1 MPQGPTQGALDPVP
15 IRHDDD
21 QDLLYKISLGILGIQ
36 TTTGIG
42 ALGTQVDL
50 PAAFPAGL
58 APESVIALLK
68 AILNKQVTIDASNS
82 TLVLNLDEVEAG
94 IGLTGGVT
102 SAKETDPD
110 VVSSIIGY
118 LRGLLEAANSIVT
131 LLGGMTSIAT
141 YTSTSVTPGGAAY
154 TALTAQVSSSFR
166 FVNNTGEILEFRTV
180 AGGDPTEEVAA
191 GASITYPTVANMSE
205 WEWRKKAATA
215 GALTIKGVAQN

>member
-1 MPQGPTQGALDPVP
+1 MPQGPTTGALNPVP

-50 PAAFPAGL
+50 PAASPAGA
-58 APESVIALLK
+58 APESVIAILK
-68 AILNKQVTIDASNS
+68 AILNKQVTINLSNA

-102 SAKETDPD
+102 TPEQTDPSID
-110 VVSSIIGY
+110 SSIIGY
-118 LRGLLEAANSIVT
+118 LRGILRAVNTVVT
-131 LLGGMTSIAT
+131 LLGGLTSVGT
-141 YTSTSVTPGGAAY
+141 YTSTSATPGGAAY

-180 AGGDPTEEVAA
+180 AGGDPAEEVAA

-215 GALTIKGVAQN
+215 GALIIKGVHQG